1 MNTEKLIRVYD
12 ILDALKEKKD
22 YLKIVLDTFEE
33 NGVSAIETK
42 AELKAYDE
50 VYGILDWLSEE
61 GVDEGELENLTKE
74 YVRQHNGFELHEQ
87 LRKALMSLY
96 DESICEQYDAY
107 EGCSD
112 RGLSY
117 EIANAY
123 NMIDMIAYEY
133 GLREEVYDIRL
144 RNMRSRVKLLQNEKG
159 KSGNE

>member
-12 ILDALKEKKD
+12 ILDALKEKQN

-87 LRKALMSLY
+87 LRKALMRLY

-117 EIANAY
+117 EIADAY
-123 NMIDMIAYEY
+123 NMLDMIAYAY
-133 GLREEVYDIRL
+133 GLREEVYNIRL
-144 RNMRSRVKLLQNEKG
+144 RNMRISVNSLQNEKG
-159 KSGNE
+159 KKRK

>member
-12 ILDALKEKKD
+12 ILDALKDKKD

-74 YVRQHNGFELHEQ
+74 YVRQHNGFELH
-87 LRKALMSLY
+87 
-96 DESICEQYDAY
+96 
-107 EGCSD
+107 
-112 RGLSY
+112 
-117 EIANAY
+117 
-123 NMIDMIAYEY
+123 
-133 GLREEVYDIRL
+133 
-144 RNMRSRVKLLQNEKG
+144 
-159 KSGNE
+159 